1 MSEIREGEE
10 DVVPS
15 VMGMVALAQHGV
27 AWTDM
32 EDATMKIL
40 LLTQLVDPITEE
52 EEPLCAMVRD
62 QLEWRGFIY
71 SDWTARL
78 GVIEMVEQIE
88 AHIES
93 LQRDA

>member
-1 MSEIREGEE
+1 MSEIREGDE

-40 LLTQLVDPITEE
+40 LLTQLLDPITEDE
-52 EEPLCAMVRD
+52 ETLCAMVRD

-71 SDWTARL
+71 SDWTARPD
-78 GVIEMVEQIE
+78 VIEMVEQIE

-93 LQRDA
+93 MQRDA